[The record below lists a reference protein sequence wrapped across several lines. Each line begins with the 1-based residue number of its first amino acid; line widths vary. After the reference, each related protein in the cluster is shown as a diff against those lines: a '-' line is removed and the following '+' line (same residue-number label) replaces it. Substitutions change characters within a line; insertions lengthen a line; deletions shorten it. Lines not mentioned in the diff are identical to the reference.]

1 LPPHTLFFLVFWR
14 AKVSLCC
21 QIRKTI
27 AFKWRLFGLLLVT
40 KMKHTYIISPP
51 RNGSLVVPLV
61 WTTSINRGRIIKTS
75 DPTNVCLSNI
85 MSFWNQMNEHF
96 WYFKCACFSVYASQG
111 SWTADSGHSFA
122 WTISIDNIRH
132 EIWTRLLG
140 NGAKKLF
147 LLAFGDVFF
156 FHSTWDQAEY
166 IIYIAP
172 MMCYCFYFFGG
183 KTYTWYELVVVMVV
197 WGGRVRNV
205 PLPPRSCI
213 KVRGSLT

>member
-1 LPPHTLFFLVFWR
+1 VFWR

-21 QIRKTI
+21 QIRKAI

-75 DPTNVCLSNI
+75 DRTNVCLSNI
-85 MSFWNQMNEHF
+85 MSFWYQMNEHF

-166 IIYIAP
+166 IIYI
-172 MMCYCFYFFGG
+172 YSSYDVLLFLFFWRKNVYLIQARGG
-183 KTYTWYELVVVMVV
+183 DGGVGREGSKCAFTTAVVY
-197 WGGRVRNV
+197 
-205 PLPPRSCI
+205 
-213 KVRGSLT
+213 